1 MEKKIFSRGMI
12 GMVNN
17 DFLGGLINVVYYI
30 IYSAMAAIIIF
41 IVMWLFV
48 KLKRWCARARIRRS
62 KEDFVTEAK
71 YIRDVK
77 KKPNFIQQFILSQT
91 GIVEKPKDYALNALV
106 FVISGGVGI
115 MFFGIV
121 HLSNIIIN
129 DHTRYIIWLVFSA
142 IALIFTLVYWVRSLK
157 ALIKYM
163 RVLPFLLLSFV
174 LLMWVLVLI
183 NAIMDLIIL

>member
-1 MEKKIFSRGMI
+1 VEKKIFSRGMI

>member
-1 MEKKIFSRGMI
+1 
-12 GMVNN
+12 MVNN